1 MPNLL
6 KVRVSLMGRPVR
18 SYTFNKKS
26 VSIGRDP
33 TSDIF
38 LDNTGISRSHAR
50 IERTPGGYLLE
61 DLGSANGTFLNE
73 SQVAKDYVGHDDVVR
88 IGKFALW
95 MGVESDRRSN
105 DLLGQGVSA
114 GAFEGT
120 MILSPDQLQ
129 QMQEKAHQAE
139 LDTAATP
146 TIGTPAPETAP
157 LPPPEAAPA
166 SAPPALSRTA
176 WITLVGA
183 AFLLGVFV
191 GAAGTLAYLG

>member
-33 TSDIF
+33 SSDIF

-61 DLGSANGTFLNE
+61 DLGSANGTFLND
-73 SQVAKDYVGHDDVVR
+73 SQVERDYVGHDDVVR

-105 DLLGQGVSA
+105 QLLGQGVSA
-114 GAFEGT
+114 GAVEGT

-139 LDTAATP
+139 LDSAATP
-146 TIGTPAPETAP
+146 TLGTPAPESPRKA
-157 LPPPEAAPA
+157 PEAAPA
-166 SAPPALSRTA
+166 PEAPALSRAA

-183 AFLLGVFV
+183 AFLLGLFV

>member
-61 DLGSANGTFLNE
+61 DLGSANGTYLNE
-73 SQVAKDYVGHDDVVR
+73 SQVERDYVGHDDVVR

-105 DLLGQGVSA
+105 QLLGQGVSA

-129 QMQEKAHQAE
+129 QMQDKARREE
-139 LDTAATP
+139 LDSTATP
-146 TIGTPAPETAP
+146 TLGTPAPVLSPAA
-157 LPPPEAAPA
+157 PEASHPAPA
-166 SAPPALSRTA
+166 PTLSRSA

-183 AFLLGVFV
+183 AFLLGTFV

>member
-38 LDNTGISRSHAR
+38 LDNTGISRAHAR
-50 IERTPGGYLLE
+50 IERTPGGYVLE
-61 DLGSANGTFLNE
+61 DLGSANGTFLND
-73 SQVAKDYVGHDDVVR
+73 SQIRRDYVGHDDVVR

-95 MGVESDRRSN
+95 MGIEHDRRAHA
-105 DLLGQGVSA
+105 LLGQGGSA

-129 QMQEKAHQAE
+129 QMQEKAKREEIDH
-139 LDTAATP
+139 LDGPEKVVPITAAAHP
-146 TIGTPAPETAP
+146 EPETAAGP
-157 LPPPEAAPA
+157 QP
-166 SAPPALSRTA
+166 SLSRA
-176 WITLVGA
+176 AVVTLVGA
-183 AFLLGVFV
+183 AFLLGLFV

>member
-73 SQVAKDYVGHDDVVR
+73 NQVERDYVGHDDVVR

-105 DLLGQGVSA
+105 DLLGKGVTA

-129 QMQEKAHQAE
+129 QMQDKARREE
-139 LDTAATP
+139 LDGQATP
-146 TIGTPAPETAP
+146 ALGTPGP
-157 LPPPEAAPA
+157 LPAKAPAAAPA
-166 SAPPALSRTA
+166 REPSLSRAA
-176 WITLVGA
+176 WITMVGA
-183 AFLLGVFV
+183 AFLLGLFLGV
-191 GAAGTLAYLG
+191 AGTLAYLG

>member
-18 SYTFNKKS
+18 SFTFNKKS
-26 VSIGRDP
+26 VTIGRDP

-61 DLGSANGTFLNE
+61 DLGSANGTFLNDK
-73 SQVAKDYVGHDDVVR
+73 QVERDYVGHDDVVR

-105 DLLGQGVSA
+105 ELLGKGVTP

-120 MILSPDQLQ
+120 MILSPDQLH
-129 QMQEKAHQAE
+129 QMQEKARREE
-139 LDTAATP
+139 LE
-146 TIGTPAPETAP
+146 GTAP
-157 LPPPEAAPA
+157 AGAAPA
-166 SAPPALSRTA
+166 PAAASGSTAGPAERATLSRAA

-183 AFLLGVFV
+183 AFLLGLFA